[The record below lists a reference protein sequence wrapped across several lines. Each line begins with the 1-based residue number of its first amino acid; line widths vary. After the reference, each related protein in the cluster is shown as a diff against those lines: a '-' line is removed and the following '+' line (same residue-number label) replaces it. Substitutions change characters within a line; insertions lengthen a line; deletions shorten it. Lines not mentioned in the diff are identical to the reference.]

1 MGKALSKY
9 EKETI
14 IYFNDAEDEAII
26 YTCNNSLKNKL
37 DKFCE
42 KSSEIIVIKEDEFS
56 KEYKIPK
63 KWIKVKMPRQLSE
76 KQRTELI
83 KRAKENF
90 GHEG

>member
-1 MGKALSKY
+1 MGLTKY
-9 EKETI
+9 ESETI
-14 IYFNDAEDEAII
+14 IRFNDAEDEATI
-26 YTCNNSLKNKL
+26 YTCNKSWMNRL
-37 DKFCE
+37 DKLCE
-42 KSSEIIVIKEDEFS
+42 KSSEITVIKQDEFS